1 MFKSLRGL
9 HMLQCYLEV
18 ETEAERDCN
27 GLFFFWS
34 SKHSDDFVAGE
45 RILILCL
52 CQSYL
57 AIVLIIFALEAAR
70 MK

>member
-1 MFKSLRGL
+1 
-9 HMLQCYLEV
+9 MLQCYLEV

-52 CQSYL
+52 F
-57 AIVLIIFALEAAR
+57 FANNI
-70 MK
+70 

>member
-27 GLFFFWS
+27 GLFFS
-34 SKHSDDFVAGE
+34 G
-45 RILILCL
+45 
-52 CQSYL
+52 L
-57 AIVLIIFALEAAR
+57 ANTQMTLWQEKEF
-70 MK
+70 